1 MDIIKIDD
9 YLFYGEKG
17 VPKEMLLTGY
27 NLSQELEYLEKIG
40 LNTIWVNRA
49 FCGNRIQDLSFL
61 KDYPFIRGLCVYKE
75 NINLEGVYNLHQ
87 LEWLS
92 VENGKG
98 LHFAEFPE
106 LKRLNAKYITDFRFP
121 DKLTE
126 LYIWHTKI
134 KGGSLSNI
142 SLPRSL
148 KRFDLLFSNIV
159 DCQGLPPELNRLGLS
174 YCRNLTSLN
183 GLETVTDQLTYLE
196 LDHCRKLEDYS
207 SLADCV
213 NLQRLLVLDCTKFQN
228 LSFAKEMKKLEFF
241 SFYGTDVLDNDLSP
255 LLHIPKVSF
264 KNKKEYNY
272 SFRDFKL
279 VKK

>member
-9 YLFYGEKG
+9 YYFYEEEE
-17 VPKEMLLTGY
+17 VPNEMILTGY
-27 NLSQELEYLEKIG
+27 NLSQELEYLEKMG
-40 LNTIWVNRA
+40 LNRISINHL
-49 FCGNRIQDLSFL
+49 FCGNRIKDLSFL
-61 KDYPFIRGLCVYKE
+61 KDYPFIKGVRIVNKDINQDGIYYLKE
-75 NINLEGVYNLHQ
+75 LD
-87 LEWLS
+87 WLQID
-92 VENGKG
+92 NAKG
-98 LHFAEFPE
+98 IHFAEFPE
-106 LKRLNAKYITDFRFP
+106 LKCLIASNITDFTFP

-159 DCQGLPPELNRLGLS
+159 DCHGLPPELNRLGLS

-183 GLETVTDQLTYLE
+183 GLETVADQLTYLE

-241 SFYGTDVLDNDLSP
+241 SFYGTEVIDNDLSP